1 MRNQFPLGKRPPVPV
16 APAVDSLTQA
26 ALGAVVGELVLGRQ
40 LGRRAIAWGVLF
52 GTLPD
57 LDVVF
62 DWILPTAWGLVMH
75 RGISHSLLLI
85 GLLTWLLAKP
95 LAKRWEDGK
104 KAGKKKPA
112 KGKGKKAAK
121 ETVSVTPQRAAC
133 FVFLAWGTHVLIDV
147 FTVYGTGVLDPLPV
161 PRLSTDNIS
170 IIDPLVTIPLVVAV
184 IIGLFVKPEEWKI
197 GKGIRSA
204 SWCLGISAFYVFL
217 SFLAKLSIS
226 RAVDSDMAKRGVSWQ
241 RKMEAPTIGN
251 IVLWRAVVDRPGE
264 FWIGYRSVFDP
275 AGQAIRW
282 TVVPKHEE
290 IAAKHA
296 DAREVKIVKWFS
308 KGWWIAR
315 ESADGVWLA
324 DMRFAEMRSWDD
336 KGIALR
342 PVFAWTYQPEKS
354 SDRLRR
360 HKVGADEQDQIES
373 RRERLTRDGKEMLR
387 RMGRRISGEDAAWEG
402 KERLIGPVLALQEY
416 LESR

>member
-1 MRNQFPLGKRPPVPV
+1 MDLADGRPSCAENFGRESSRLASGPPSRLL
-16 APAVDSLTQA
+16 PPVDSLTQA
-26 ALGAVVGELVLGRQ
+26 VLGAVVGELVLGRQ
-40 LGRRAIAWGVLF
+40 LGRRAIAWGALF

-75 RGISHSLLLI
+75 RGISHSLILI

-95 LAKRWEDGK
+95 LAKRWK
-104 KAGKKKPA
+104 KDK
-112 KGKGKKAAK
+112 
-121 ETVSVTPQRAAC
+121 VTPKRAAW

-170 IIDPLVTIPLVVAV
+170 IIDPLFTIPLVVAV
-184 IIGLFVKPEEWKI
+184 IIGLFVKPKEWKK

-204 SWCLGISAFYVFL
+204 AWCLGISSFYVIL
-217 SFLAKLSIS
+217 SIWAKLSVS
-226 RAVDSDMAKRGVSWQ
+226 RAVEADLVKRGVTWQ
-241 RKMEAPTIGN
+241 RKMEAPTIFN
-251 IVLWRAVVDRPGE
+251 ILLWRTLVECPGE
-264 FWIGYRSVFDP
+264 IWIGYRSVFD
-275 AGQAIRW
+275 ASGQPIHW

-296 DAREVKIVKWFS
+296 EAREVKIVKWFS

-315 ESADGVWLA
+315 ESADGIWLA
-324 DMRFAEMRSWDD
+324 DLRFAEMRSWDER
-336 KGIALR
+336 GVAFRL
-342 PVFAWTYQPEKS
+342 PFTWTYQPDSTK
-354 SDRLRR
+354 DRL
-360 HKVGADEQDQIES
+360 HHQE
-373 RRERLTRDGKEMLR
+373 REARDPGELLR

-402 KERLIGPVLALQEY
+402 NPRLIGQFLALQEY